1 MEQEDGNENC
11 KLTAFKKSSSEEMEV
26 KCVQQINKK
35 NQQRHLRICWKAVWL
50 IREIWIHSSSNLDSK
65 MKGFLAFAIQ
75 KEFDKADVTKETIRV
90 TDAEIE
96 EAYAQIDPA
105 LLWSDP

>member
-1 MEQEDGNENC
+1 
-11 KLTAFKKSSSEEMEV
+11 
-26 KCVQQINKK
+26 
-35 NQQRHLRICWKAVWL
+35 
-50 IREIWIHSSSNLDSK
+50 
-65 MKGFLAFAIQ
+65 MKGTQPLFAYT

-105 LLWSDP
+105 LLGVIRKALVNIRQYHEKQIQNSWFTSTTDGTMLGQKVTPLNRVVFMYPVEKQFIRLLY